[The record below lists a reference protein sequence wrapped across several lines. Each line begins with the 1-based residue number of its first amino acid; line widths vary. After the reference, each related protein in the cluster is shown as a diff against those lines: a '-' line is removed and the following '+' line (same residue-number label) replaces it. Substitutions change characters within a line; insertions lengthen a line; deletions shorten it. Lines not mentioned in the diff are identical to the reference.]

1 MDYTTNIYQGTL
13 CINTIKDTKQ
23 LFCSNVTGHLE
34 CKRIQKLYKLFAIV
48 TTIMNILISVYISQ
62 EIDLSRIVVSFK
74 PEQLAFPFIFVTA
87 VFYLFL
93 YLFNLETL
101 WSSLIPISYTV
112 TPKHHGISSIFK

>member
-1 MDYTTNIYQGTL
+1 
-13 CINTIKDTKQ
+13 
-23 LFCSNVTGHLE
+23 
-34 CKRIQKLYKLFAIV
+34 
-48 TTIMNILISVYISQ
+48 MNILISVYISQ

-101 WSSLIPISYTV
+101 WSSLIPISYTI
-112 TPKHHGISSIFK
+112 TPKHHVISSIFK